1 MTPFD
6 PLAFRKHFPL
16 LANKVNQQP
25 LVYFDNGATTQ
36 KPKAVID
43 RYQAFYKTSNANVH
57 RASHALSAKATTA
70 FEQSRVSVQQLI
82 KATYVEEVI
91 FTKGTTESINLVAQ
105 SYARP
110 LLKPGDNIVLIIT
123 ASKHRI
129 HSIEANQFIIDY
141 LKTEVPI
148 WKNEEY
154 SNHKEWV
161 NEKKSD
167 IISKKKW

>member
-1 MTPFD
+1 MIKIQKEDFDISNELNAINILSDDIGSIVSFIGKVRPDDNLISMT
-6 PLAFRKHFPL
+6 LEC
-16 LANKVNQQP
+16 
-25 LVYFDNGATTQ
+25 
-36 KPKAVID
+36 
-43 RYQAFYKTSNANVH
+43 YKTMAVKEIEKIINEARHRWDLITTTVVH
-57 RASHALSAKATTA
+57 RYGKL
-70 FEQSRVSVQQLI
+70 
-82 KATYVEEVI
+82 Y
-91 FTKGTTESINLVAQ
+91 
-105 SYARP
+105 
-110 LLKPGDNIVLIIT
+110 PGDNIVLIIT